1 MHGFADG
8 QGPSKRQR
16 VNELSDSDT
25 DPNNDAS
32 DHSED
37 DSDTLFKNREQSCPT
52 RELKDDLL
60 DTIANGLNADEQTDQ
75 EVSEKLAKLINKRWS
90 EKLNSEKL
98 SEKLKK
104 HSRPGN
110 LDSLVVP
117 RVNPEIWANM
127 SHAVK

>member
-1 MHGFADG
+1 MSTASEKTNDALESTLLKLNDNMLSVSQSMSSMQQAFARFADG
-8 QGPSKRQR
+8 QRPSKRQR

-37 DSDTLFKNREQSCPT
+37 DSDTLLKNGEQSCPT

-60 DTIANGLNADEQTDQ
+60 DTIANDLNADEQTDQ

-90 EKLNSEKL
+90 EKIKL
-98 SEKLKK
+98 
-104 HSRPGN
+104 R
-110 LDSLVVP
+110 
-117 RVNPEIWANM
+117 
-127 SHAVK
+127 